1 MRDLWRL
8 LGYLRPYLGSMV
20 LASLLLAVSGA
31 LMALVVSSVK
41 PLVNDVLLPG
51 ATATGTAAGDV
62 SGMLQGLRGQL
73 PAGRIGAWLG
83 DRAFV
88 LVPLLIV
95 GLFFVRGVFLYLGQY
110 LTVRTGAMVIRDLRQ
125 ALYESIVRQSLSFFQ
140 AHPSGLILSRI
151 LHDVQRLQR
160 LTTNQLADLV
170 RVGAMVPF
178 LLVTAL
184 LHDWRLSLATMG
196 ALPLLAYPMV
206 RLGKKLRRASTA
218 SQEDMAQV
226 ANRLTESVAG
236 IKVVQAFGME
246 EHEIGRF
253 REAVG
258 RMLRAD
264 LRAGRAGALAPAIME
279 LLGAAVGAA
288 LFYFAGYQIARGR
301 LDAGDFAVVLF
312 CLGLLFMSTRRLN
325 AVYAELQRGIA
336 AATRVFDMLD
346 REREIVDRP
355 GVGSLPPFSDKIA
368 FDAVKFAYGDQ
379 PVLGEVDLVIER
391 GETVALVGASGAG
404 KTTLANLLP
413 RFYDPSSGVVRIDGR
428 DLRDVALASLRD
440 QIGLVT
446 QETVLFDDTVRN
458 NIAYG
463 RGEVGLDRVVE
474 VARASQAH
482 EFIEDLPQGYE
493 TRLGERGQRLSMGQ
507 RQRIAI
513 ARALLKDPPLLILDE
528 ATSALDA
535 ESEVL
540 VQRALERLMKG
551 RTSVVIA
558 HRLST
563 VRRADRIVVLDRG
576 RIVEQGSHAS
586 LLAAGGHYAHL
597 CRLQFAEPIE

>member
-8 LGYLRPYLGSMV
+8 LGYLRPYLGVMA
-20 LASLLLAVSGA
+20 LASLLLAISGA
-31 LMALVVSSVK
+31 LMALVVASVK

-51 ATATGTAAGDV
+51 AVDAAAGDA
-62 SGMLQGLRGQL
+62 SGVLAGLRAWL
-73 PAGRIGAWLG
+73 PPGAVGHWLG

-95 GLFFVRGVFLYLGQY
+95 GLFLVRGVFLYFGQY
-110 LTVRTGAMVIRDLRQ
+110 LTVRSGAMVIRDLRL
-125 ALYESIVRQSLSFFQ
+125 ALYESIVHQSLSFFQ
-140 AHPSGLILSRI
+140 VHPSGLILSRI
-151 LHDVQRLQR
+151 LNDVQRLQR
-160 LTTNQLADLV
+160 LTTNQLADMV

-178 LLVTAL
+178 LLITAL
-184 LHDWRLSLATMG
+184 LHDWRVSLLTMS

-218 SQEDMAQV
+218 SQEDMARV
-226 ANRLTESVAG
+226 ATRLTESVTG

-258 RMLRAD
+258 RMLHAD

-279 LLGAAVGAA
+279 LLGAGVGAA
-288 LFYFAGYQIARGR
+288 LFYFAGYQIALGR
-301 LDAGDFAVVLF
+301 VDAGDFAVVLF
-312 CLGLLFMSTRRLN
+312 CLGLLFMSMRRLN

-346 REREIVDRP
+346 RERDIVDRP
-355 GVGSLPPFSDKIA
+355 GVRSLPPFSNNIT
-368 FDAVKFAYGDQ
+368 FDGVNFTYGDQ
-379 PVLGEVDLVIER
+379 PVLTEIDLTIER

-413 RFYDPSSGVVRIDGR
+413 RFYDPSAGAVRIDGH
-428 DLRDVALASLRD
+428 DLREVGLESLRD

-446 QETVLFDDTVRN
+446 QEIVLFDDTVRN

-463 RGEVGLDRVVE
+463 RGEVGMDRVIE
-474 VARASQAH
+474 AARASHAH
-482 EFIEDLPQGYE
+482 AFIEELPRGYD
-493 TRLGERGQRLSMGQ
+493 TRLGEGGQRLSMGQ

-540 VQRALERLMKG
+540 VQRALEQLMKG

-563 VRRADRIVVLDRG
+563 VRRAGRIVVLDRG

-586 LLAAGGHYAHL
+586 LLAADGHYARL
-597 CRLQFAEPIE
+597 CQLQFAEPAK

>member
-51 ATATGTAAGDV
+51 AASAGAAAGDV
-62 SGMLQGLRGQL
+62 SGLLEGLRGRL
-73 PAGRIGAWLG
+73 PAGRTGAWIG

-125 ALYESIVRQSLSFFQ
+125 ALYESIVHQSLSFFQ
-140 AHPSGLILSRI
+140 IHPSGLILSRI

-178 LLVTAL
+178 LLITAL

-196 ALPLLAYPMV
+196 ALPLLAYPMI

-218 SQEDMAQV
+218 SQEDMARV
-226 ANRLTESVAG
+226 ASRLTESVAG

-253 REAVG
+253 RDAVA

-279 LLGAAVGAA
+279 FLGAGVGAA

-355 GVGSLPPFSDKIA
+355 GVGSLPA
-368 FDAVKFAYGDQ
+368 FAETISFEAVSFTYGDQ
-379 PVLGEVDLVIER
+379 PVLSEVDLVIER

-413 RFYDPSSGVVRIDGR
+413 RFYDPSSGAVRIDGH
-428 DLRDVALASLRD
+428 DLRTVGLASLRD

-446 QETVLFDDTVRN
+446 QETLLFDDTVRS

-463 RGEVGLDRVVE
+463 RDEVGLDRVVA

-482 EFIEDLPQGYE
+482 EFIEELPRGYE

-540 VQRALERLMKG
+540 VQRALEQLMKG

-586 LLAAGGHYAHL
+586 LLAVGGHYAHL
-597 CRLQFAEPIE
+597 CRLQFAEPVE

>member
-1 MRDLWRL
+1 M
-8 LGYLRPYLGSMV
+8 LGYLRPYLGTMV

-51 ATATGTAAGDV
+51 ATAAGMATGDG
-62 SGMLQGLRGQL
+62 SGLLEGLRGRL
-73 PAGRIGAWLG
+73 PAGRVGAWVG

-95 GLFFVRGVFLYLGQY
+95 GLFLVRGVFLYFGRY
-110 LTVRTGAMVIRDLRQ
+110 LTVRAGAMVIRDLRL

-151 LHDVQRLQR
+151 LNDVQRLQR
-160 LTTNQLADLV
+160 LTTSQLADLV

-178 LLVTAL
+178 LLITAL
-184 LHDWRLSLATMG
+184 LHDWGLSLLTMG

-218 SQEDMAQV
+218 SQEDMALV
-226 ANRLTESVAG
+226 ADRLTESVAG

-246 EHEIGRF
+246 DHEIGRF

-279 LLGAAVGAA
+279 LVGAGVGAA
-288 LFYFAGYQIARGR
+288 LFYFAGYQISRGR
-301 LDAGDFAVVLF
+301 IDPGDFAVVLF
-312 CLGLLFMSTRRLN
+312 CLGLLFVSIRRLN

-355 GVGSLPPFSDKIA
+355 GVGSLPPFSSSIV
-368 FDAVKFAYGDQ
+368 FDAVSFTYGDQ
-379 PVLGEVDLVIER
+379 LVLSEVDLVIER

-413 RFYDPSSGVVRIDGR
+413 RFYDPSSGAIRIDGN
-428 DLRDVALASLRD
+428 DLREVGLASLRN

-446 QETVLFDDTVRN
+446 QEIVLFDDTVRN

-463 RGEVGLDRVVE
+463 RADVGPDRVIE

-482 EFIEDLPQGYE
+482 QFIEELPRGYE

-535 ESEVL
+535 ASEVL

-586 LLAAGGHYAHL
+586 LLAEGGHYARL
-597 CRLQFAEPIE
+597 CRLQFAGPVE